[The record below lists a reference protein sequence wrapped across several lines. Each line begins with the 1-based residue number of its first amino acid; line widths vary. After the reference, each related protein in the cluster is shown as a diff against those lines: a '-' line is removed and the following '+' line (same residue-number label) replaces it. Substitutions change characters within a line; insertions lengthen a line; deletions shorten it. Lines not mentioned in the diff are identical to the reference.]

1 MLSNQINRMI
11 TICLLLA
18 GLTGI
23 VASGLVLATPLGV
36 PRDAKIESGNGVP
49 KLCIPAEETNDVAV
63 DSVSVSESFKIN
75 GIRQVMW
82 SVEINKISTPVVLNP
97 GDCLEYGAALPGYKI
112 INNSRPLE
120 NGVTYYF
127 RLNRRV
133 SNPQRTSVTF
143 YDAAFC
149 PVLQGG
155 ELRYPQYLY
164 QKSGGVIRPRCD
176 SD

>member
-1 MLSNQINRMI
+1 MKKL
-11 TICLLLA
+11 TLLKSALVTLGLA
-18 GLTGI
+18 F
-23 VASGLVLATPLGV
+23 VYFDAVATPWGM
-36 PRDAKIESGNGVP
+36 PRDAKIEVGNGVP

-63 DSVSVSESFKIN
+63 ESVSVSESFKRD

-82 SVEINKISTPVVLNP
+82 SVEINKISTPVVLKP
-97 GDCLEYGAALPGYKI
+97 GDCLGYGVALSGYKI
-112 INNSRPLE
+112 INSSRPLE

-143 YDAAFC
+143 YDATFC
-149 PVLQGG
+149 SAIQGG

-164 QKSGGVIRPRCD
+164 QKNGGVIKPRCD